1 MQKTNHVFSN
11 ELLVFTPLF
20 LQLYLIVIYLY
31 YFNIICTSDLVV
43 YLQKRLFGGEK
54 VLSD

>member
-31 YFNIICTSDLVV
+31 YFNIICTSDLVI